1 MSTEPLFIH
10 VYDCLTGETTEREM
24 TLEEVAEREALIPN
38 APDVPD
44 PE

>member
-1 MSTEPLFIH
+1 MSTEPLMIH

-24 TLEEVAEREALIPN
+24 TPEEVADREAIIPS
-38 APDVPD
+38 APDVPS